1 MADTGA
7 DDSTSTGKEIAR
19 IYPRPCEKVP
29 PRGYRER
36 SRAYIP
42 EAVRKSTAERVQ
54 ERKPRVYTRDRAEKY
69 RRAGTV
75 KETARIYPRSCGKIP
90 PRGYRERNR
99 AYIPETVRKSTA
111 ARVQGK
117 KPRGYTRD
125 RAEKYRRAGTGK
137 ETARIYPRLCGKIPP
152 RGYRERN
159 RADIPETG
167 GKIPPHEYRRK
178 ISRMKMS
185 FFAIF
190 ASMGLILLIVSLILK
205 NKDKKMTGQCTMMT
219 KGWVIK
225 YTLWNNNGVHFPIVE
240 YIVNDTKYNQRLKYG
255 WVVKKSSSFNKIRTE
270 VENDVKDGNLV
281 IKSNAHISTNA
292 LKEHFP
298 VGTELDVFY
307 NPQNPGKSYVMRYVK
322 NPAVKVLFIIGLA
335 FVILA
340 FIGLAFL
347 PE

>member
-1 MADTGA
+1 ML
-7 DDSTSTGKEIAR
+7 
-19 IYPRPCEKVP
+19 
-29 PRGYRER
+29 
-36 SRAYIP
+36 
-42 EAVRKSTAERVQ
+42 KS
-54 ERKPRVYTRDRAEKY
+54 K
-69 RRAGTV
+69 AG
-75 KETARIYPRSCGKIP
+75 
-90 PRGYRERNR
+90 
-99 AYIPETVRKSTA
+99 
-111 ARVQGK
+111 
-117 KPRGYTRD
+117 
-125 RAEKYRRAGTGK
+125 
-137 ETARIYPRLCGKIPP
+137 
-152 RGYRERN
+152 
-159 RADIPETG
+159 
-167 GKIPPHEYRRK
+167 RK
-178 ISRMKMS
+178 IIRMKMS

-225 YTLWNNNGVHFPIVE
+225 YTLWNNSGVHFPIVE

-322 NPAVKVLFIIGLA
+322 NPAVKVLFITGLA

-347 PE
+347 PK